1 MVRVNSLSGGKT
13 SSYMAAHH
21 PADHDIFALVRIEDV
36 RCAPKDKGLI
46 KAVEGKINQEFIAT
60 AESDLT
66 LKAVLDLEQLI
77 GRKITWVTGPTFEGA
92 IQRKGGILPNFMLR
106 FCTQMMKMQPIFDY
120 CQGNFGM
127 VEMAIGFR
135 YDEIERSARQNNVFK
150 TIVGKLPD
158 GRNKWAEIEWR
169 TCVYPLIETKVF
181 HGDVRTWAET
191 SGLVFPPDSNCVGCF
206 HKPIQQLRKNFED
219 EPDKMRWFQEQ
230 ETPTKDGK
238 KLKQWK
244 KEMSYNKIKE
254 IGLQQDFYFGTGSG
268 CQAGFCTD

>member
-36 RCAPKDKGLI
+36 RCAPKDKGLV
-46 KAVEGKINQEFIAT
+46 KAVEDKINQEFIAT

-77 GRKITWVTGPTFEGA
+77 GREITWVTGPTFEGT

-120 CQGNFGM
+120 CQQNIGM

-181 HGDVRTWAET
+181 HGDVRRWAES
-191 SGLVFPPDSNCVGCF
+191 SGLVFPQDSNCVGCF
-206 HKPIQQLRKNFED
+206 HKPIQQLRKNIED